1 MLDIDET
8 ASYTSVATLLQ
19 YMMEACQDI
28 KGCVLDAR
36 EEFAELDWAPI
47 ISQLD
52 ALESAVETFEIP
64 SEDPEEKGEEFGSL
78 SAAIYKT
85 VSDVIEAVTGHKRS
99 FNITIEL
106 LPNQLH

>member
-1 MLDIDET
+1 MLDTDET

-36 EEFAELDWAPI
+36 KEFAELDWAPI

-64 SEDPEEKGEEFGSL
+64 CKDPEEEEFDSL
-78 SAAIYKT
+78 PTAIYKA
-85 VSDVIEAVTGHKRS
+85 VSDVIAAVTGHKRA

>member
-1 MLDIDET
+1 MLNRDET

-36 EEFAELDWAPI
+36 EEFAELNWAPI

-64 SEDPEEKGEEFGSL
+64 SEDLEEEGEEFDPL
-78 SAAIYKT
+78 PTAIYKA
-85 VSDVIEAVTGHKRS
+85 VSDVIKAVTGHKRA
-99 FNITIEL
+99 FNFTLEL
-106 LPNQLH
+106 LPDQLN